1 MLADFA
7 MGISQPK
14 PDSVHDTDRA
24 RVEKTLDLVRTLLA
38 SLPEAD
44 RARFLRELTATIR
57 PMSGPRAGEV
67 LGAIVRLLPQRESWT
82 VAELKQTIDERG
94 IAATPREV
102 YNAVSYLARK
112 RHIRR
117 IGYGRYLIDGVPV
130 VTADQ
135 LGGQPSITEG
145 GSDD

>member
-1 MLADFA
+1 MV
-7 MGISQPK
+7 ISQPA
-14 PDSVHDTDRA
+14 PHFVHDDDRA
-24 RVEKTLDLVRTLLA
+24 RVDKTLDLIKTLLA

-44 RARFLRELTATIR
+44 RARFLHELTATIR

-82 VAELKQTIDERG
+82 VAELKQTIDQRG
-94 IAATPREV
+94 ISATPREV

-112 RHIRR
+112 GHIRR
-117 IGYGRYLIDGVPV
+117 VGYGRYLIDGVPI
-130 VTADQ
+130 VTADP

-145 GSDD
+145 DSDD

>member
-1 MLADFA
+1 MVASHPTAD
-7 MGISQPK
+7 STN
-14 PDSVHDTDRA
+14 DLDRTG
-24 RVEKTLDLVRTLLA
+24 VDKTLDLIKHLLA

-82 VAELKQTIDERG
+82 VAELKQTIDQRG
-94 IAATPREV
+94 ISATPREV

-112 RHIRR
+112 GHIRR
-117 IGYGRYLIDGVPV
+117 IGYGRYLIDGIPV
-130 VTADQ
+130 VTADH

-145 GSDD
+145 DSDD